1 MPEAERMSAVL
12 FESVNWIPLE
22 RRIGSQCAEFMWM
35 YRKDGVEFYKH
46 IQTRRYLLLDSESRC
61 YRQREGAL
69 VEVDF
74 ERELR
79 LTKGSES
86 CAGREARNNMADESD
101 RVEGEMAC
109 RYPAEQILT
118 VRAWIGGASAERV
131 GQIWREED
139 HAALVR
145 NMRAADKLTVQL
157 IDFASQRA
165 VKTAFETV
173 QREDLHGSRSEAE
186 HSRAGLAVRGD

>member
-1 MPEAERMSAVL
+1 MYEAERMPGLV
-12 FESVNWIPLE
+12 FEPINWIPLE

-46 IQTRRYLLLDSESRC
+46 IQTRRYLLLDSKSRC

-79 LTKGSES
+79 FVSGNHT
-86 CAGREARNNMADESD
+86 CTGREGRNNMADELD
-101 RVEGEMAC
+101 RIAREKAC
-109 RYPAEQILT
+109 GNRADHT
-118 VRAWIGGASAERV
+118 VAVRAWICEASAQRV

-145 NMRAADKLTVQL
+145 NMLAADRLTVQL
-157 IDFASQRA
+157 IDFASHRA
-165 VKTAFETV
+165 VKTALDTV
-173 QREDLHGSRSEAE
+173 QENAYGSRSEVE
-186 HSRAGLAVRGD
+186 HSRAGLAVCGD